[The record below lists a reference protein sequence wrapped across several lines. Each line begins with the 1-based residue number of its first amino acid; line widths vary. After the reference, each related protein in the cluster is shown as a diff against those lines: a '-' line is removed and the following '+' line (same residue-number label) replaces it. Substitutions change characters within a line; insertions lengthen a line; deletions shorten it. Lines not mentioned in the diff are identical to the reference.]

1 VEKEGKS
8 AHSAP
13 ARQRQHTRVR
23 KTPDERRREILAA
36 SIRLIG
42 EYGFNGISLKDVAD
56 AVGMSQPGLLHYVG
70 TKEGLLSMLVT
81 DVYDTSGT
89 PEDFFASGLP
99 GSDPKA
105 PHFPAYLRFL
115 VRHNADRP
123 ALMQL
128 YVVLQSEAVAPN
140 HPMYEYFQA
149 RPEQV
154 WNYYSEF
161 PWKLPDSVGEWPNMR
176 SLVRMSIEAMDG
188 VQLRV
193 LRQPAIDL
201 YDEWLAFEKLL
212 FPADQWEGCL

>member
-1 VEKEGKS
+1 VAKDRAS
-8 AHSAP
+8 H
-13 ARQRQHTRVR
+13 QRIR
-23 KTPDERRREILAA
+23 KTPEERRREILDA

-56 AVGMSQPGLLHYVG
+56 EVGMSQPGLLHYVG

-81 DVYDTSGT
+81 DVYDMSGT
-89 PEDFFASGLP
+89 PGDFLASGVP
-99 GSDPKA
+99 GSDPEA

-115 VRHNADRP
+115 VRHNASRP

-140 HPMYEYFQA
+140 HPLHDYFQA

-154 WNYYSEF
+154 WNFYSEY
-161 PWKLPDSVGEWPNMR
+161 PWVLPEEIGGWENMR

-188 VQLRV
+188 IQLRV
-193 LRQPAIDL
+193 LREPHIDL
-201 YDEWLAFEKLL
+201 YEEWLAFEKLL
-212 FPADQWEGCL
+212 FPSPLWDEYR